1 MDSFFIY
8 REPFEKVC
16 HCYSQPE
23 KPTAISSLAELN
35 GRKGFVIAP
44 FFCDDSNTLYLLDGQ
59 KGSSMVLPLD
69 GSKGFDAI
77 PDWQDEA
84 VLTNETPSL
93 REAYH
98 DDFCRFT

>member
-1 MDSFFIY
+1 MDAFFIY

-44 FFCDDSNTLYLLDGQ
+44 FY
-59 KGSSMVLPLD
+59 
-69 GSKGFDAI
+69 
-77 PDWQDEA
+77 
-84 VLTNETPSL
+84 
-93 REAYH
+93 
-98 DDFCRFT
+98 